1 MLLATAVALLHGGA
15 VLLMVTGGLA
25 GLRWPGL
32 LRVHAPVA
40 LAVLAVNL
48 AGTACPLTE
57 LEQALRVGAGEGR
70 YAGGFLDHYVLS
82 PSGLVQSAT
91 PVQLGIYATA
101 VLPNALA
108 YGLLARRRLARAGG
122 WPVRP
127 AGTVRP

>member
-1 MLLATAVALLHGGA
+1 MLLACAVALLHAGA

-57 LEQALRVGAGEGR
+57 LEQALRVWAGEAR

-82 PSGLVQSAT
+82 PLGLVQSET
-91 PVQLGIYATA
+91 RVQRGIYAVA

-108 YGLLARRRLARAGG
+108 YGLLAHRRAGRTDG
-122 WPVRP
+122 CPQQAAGMVRP
-127 AGTVRP
+127 